1 MKKFRS
7 FLKKNDD
14 KGTDAGIVRVL
25 SYMIFG
31 LCFFTMID
39 AVVLMVNMATMS
51 YHAMYC
57 AKQLSV
63 SGGLSGT
70 TQVTFFQ
77 NRPVTS
83 GQFVNLVMN
92 KAAIISGISSGDL
105 TCTVYSSGLSGGQA
119 EVFPSLSS
127 AEDSGRRAISQQ
139 GDWSIARG
147 FSKPQS
153 LEVVFVHKWDFSPI
167 LRGLGLETPITLHFN
182 YRSEY
187 IR

>member
-1 MKKFRS
+1 MLKKFRL
-7 FLKKNDD
+7 FLRKNDD

-63 SGGLSGT
+63 NGGLTG
-70 TQVTFFQ
+70 
-77 NRPVTS
+77 PPAETS
-83 GQFVNLVMN
+83 TNLFVNRTMH
-92 KAAIISGISSGDL
+92 KAAILSGISDSDW
-105 TCTVYSSGLSGGQA
+105 TCTVYSSGLSGGKA
-119 EVFPSLSS
+119 EIFPAMSS
-127 AEDSGRRAISQQ
+127 AEDAGRRPIANT
-139 GDWSIARG
+139 GDYSVARG
-147 FSKPQS
+147 FSTPQS
-153 LEVVFVHKWDFSPI
+153 LEVVFIHKWDFSPI